1 MAFTYHP
8 PTRKECKVCERIIDK
23 HEKPLVTTMD
33 GRASNAD
40 NFPIHNWYNFVLGY
54 SPRFPDY
61 IMEREKVTTNSVV
74 ADPFMGSG
82 TTNICAKSRGV
93 ESLGLDANDFF
104 HFAAETKLNWSI
116 DIQSAKSVAAAIL
129 KQYET
134 ALKKYNW
141 PAVDQKNQLS
151 LIAGK
156 GADYQEAA
164 VKLRPS
170 ALPERYISDAP
181 LVRLM
186 LLKKIIKSFHY
197 PNESIKRLFVMAFT
211 TITLPASNVYYGPG
225 FGVRKPKLDVD
236 VYKLFKAKLKRMID
250 DLSVQSSGKVEVDS
264 KTYLG
269 DARLMSECFGTDTV
283 DLMITSPPYPGDHEY
298 TKHSKIEL
306 ICMDFAT
313 DIQEFRVIKKRML
326 RGSTTNIYK
335 EDHDGDLVRDM
346 QSIRAVTDEIDRRL
360 KEDNA
365 TSGFEKLYTKLV
377 WEYFGGMYRV
387 FQEAKKS
394 LKPGGKFVLLV
405 SDSHAFKMVHIET
418 AEILAEVAVK
428 AGLVKPHIELWQH
441 KASTSHKYN
450 LFEEVL
456 TVEKPRA

>member
-1 MAFTYHP
+1 MAFKYHP
-8 PTRKECKVCERIIDK
+8 PTRTGCTTCERIVDK
-23 HEKPLVTTMD
+23 HKKPIVTTMH
-33 GRASNAD
+33 GRASSGD

-61 IMEREKVTTNSVV
+61 IIEREKATSNSVI

-82 TTNICAKSRGV
+82 TTNICAKSHGMK
-93 ESLGLDANDFF
+93 SMGLDANDYF
-104 HFAAETKLNWSI
+104 HFAAQTKLNWDI
-116 DIQSAKSVAAAIL
+116 DI
-129 KQYET
+129 
-134 ALKKYNW
+134 
-141 PAVDQKNQLS
+141 
-151 LIAGK
+151 K
-156 GADYQEAA
+156 GAKDVANDILTKFEAA
-164 VKLRPS
+164 LSKYSWPVTDKKDQLTLIKSKGKDYKQAAEKLRTVS
-170 ALPERYISDAP
+170 LPERYISDAP
-181 LVRLM
+181 LLKLM
-186 LLKKIIKSFHY
+186 LLKKIIADNKY
-197 PNESIKRLFVMAFT
+197 PDDSVKNLIVMAFT

-225 FGVRKPKLDVD
+225 FGVRKPKIDVD
-236 VYKLFKAKLKRMID
+236 VYKIFKNKIERMID
-250 DLSVQSSGKVEVDS
+250 DLDKQSPDKVGIEAR
-264 KTYLG
+264 TCLG
-269 DARLMSECFGTDTV
+269 DARLMSDCFGKETV

-306 ICMDFAT
+306 IFMDFAT

-335 EDHDGDLVRDM
+335 EDNDGDLVRDIK
-346 QSIRAVTDEIDRRL
+346 SIKIVTDEIARRL
-360 KEDNA
+360 EEDNA

-387 FQEAKKS
+387 FKEAKET

-428 AGLVKPHIELWQH
+428 AGLVNPRVELWQH
-441 KASTSHKYN
+441 KGSTSHKYN

-456 TVEKPRA
+456 TVEKSK